1 MNNQPNMSEK
11 ELITDL
17 LYEEKH
23 LVKQY
28 ASDVVETAC
37 PSLRRIITTN
47 LTECATDQHCVCDQM
62 LQRSWYKI
70 KGAQDQD
77 VNTAKQ
83 DMQQLRSQ
91 TGI

>member
-28 ASDVVETAC
+28 ASDVVETLVVAAQD
-37 PSLRRIITTN
+37 ITTN
-47 LTECATDQHCVCDQM
+47 LTECATI
-62 LQRSWYKI
+62 S
-70 KGAQDQD
+70 
-77 VNTAKQ
+77 TAFLIRCSSAAGTKSRARRIRCKYRQ
-83 DMQQLRSQ
+83 A
-91 TGI
+91 GYAAA